1 MKKLIFV
8 FISFF
13 IFNTLN
19 AQFAIGLKTM
29 FLYGENDFKED
40 GELIKRG
47 LYDGG
52 IKWEFFIES
61 RVIDNFYV
69 ELGAMKKDYNL
80 GFLSNREVDFGS
92 GVYVYQSLSSFQIP
106 LLAKY
111 KYGIY
116 KKLYIVPKL
125 GTVFGFSQKQLKNP
139 RVIDEGNTIVVNID
153 LNNDYFKKHFSLLQ
167 AGIDFELKFK
177 HSSIMAGF
185 DYIKG
190 FSTLMNAKLRY
201 SFKDSEEWVNAT
213 LSGDGG
219 YVLYSLAYKYNF

>member
-1 MKKLIFV
+1 MF
-8 FISFF
+8 FF
-13 IFNTLN
+13 IFQSLN
-19 AQFAIGLKTM
+19 AQFAIGLKSM
-29 FLYGENDFKED
+29 LLFYENDFTDEGQLID
-40 GELIKRG
+40 RGFHAGEV
-47 LYDGG
+47 
-52 IKWEFFIES
+52 KWEFFVES
-61 RVIDNFYV
+61 RVIGNFYV
-69 ELGAMKKDYNL
+69 ELGAMKKDYSL
-80 GFLSNREVDFGS
+80 GFLSNREVDLGS
-92 GVYVYQSLSSFQIP
+92 GVYIYQSLSSFQMP

-139 RVIDEGNTIVVNID
+139 TAISERDKIVINID
-153 LNNDYFKKHFSLLQ
+153 LNNDYFKKHFNLLQ

-190 FSTLMNAKLRY
+190 FSPLMNAKLRY